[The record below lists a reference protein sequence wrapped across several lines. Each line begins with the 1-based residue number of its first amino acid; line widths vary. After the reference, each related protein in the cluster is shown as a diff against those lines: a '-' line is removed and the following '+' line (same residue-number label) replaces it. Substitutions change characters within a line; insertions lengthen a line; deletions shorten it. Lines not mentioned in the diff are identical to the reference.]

1 MNAFDSVLVKWM
13 NLEPIIQNEV
23 GQKEKEKYHILM
35 HMYEIQKDGTDKP
48 ICRAAMEMQTQ
59 RIALWT
65 QGEMERMGRM
75 ERAAWKHTC
84 YHM

>member
-35 HMYEIQKDGTDKP
+35 HMYEI
-48 ICRAAMEMQTQ
+48 
-59 RIALWT
+59 
-65 QGEMERMGRM
+65 
-75 ERAAWKHTC
+75 
-84 YHM
+84 